1 MRGRPTHKGIRHLAL
16 HVESLEQMKHFYT
29 EVLGYAVEWEPDSD
43 NVYLT
48 SGTDNVALHRSVRG
62 TTNEVSSSNA
72 LDHFGLVVSSPMDV
86 DSWADYLHAKNVVL
100 DKAPKTHRDGAR
112 SCYFRDPDGNQIQ
125 IIYHPPISDRS

>member
-16 HVESLEQMKHFYT
+16 HVQSLEHMKHFYT

-72 LDHFGLVVSSPMDV
+72 LDHFGLVVSSPADV

>member
-1 MRGRPTHKGIRHLAL
+1 MRDRPTHKGIRHLAL
-16 HVESLEQMKHFYT
+16 HVQSLEQMKDFYT
-29 EVLGYAVEWEPDSD
+29 EVLGYAVEWEPDLD
-43 NVYLT
+43 NIYLT
-48 SGTDNVALHRSVRG
+48 SGTDNVALHRSVPG
-62 TTNEVSSSNA
+62 TTNEVSSNTA

>member
-16 HVESLEQMKHFYT
+16 HVQSLEHMKHFYT
-29 EVLGYAVEWEPDSD
+29 EVLGYAVEWEPDLD
-43 NVYLT
+43 NIYLT
-48 SGTDNVALHRSVRG
+48 SGTDNVALHRSVPG
-62 TTNEVSSSNA
+62 TTNEVSSSTA
-72 LDHFGLVVSSPMDV
+72 LDHFGRGVSSPMDV

>member
-16 HVESLEQMKHFYT
+16 HVQSLEQMKDFYT

-86 DSWADYLHAKNVVL
+86 DSWADYLHAQNVVL

-125 IIYHPPISDRS
+125 IIYHPPISNRS